1 MKKKKVYRLKKGVKI
16 FFLVLILLIGL
27 SMFGAKKFKD
37 YMYKQTY
44 EYKLSELGYSNENIK
59 LFSNKLKDTELDNL
73 ITREYNEFIPEFIN
87 CKYFMYKNLDGY
99 LSQVITQ
106 EDDFFKY
113 HGTEGYDYDN
123 IVALTNVNATNKYYE
138 NTKATDMDKE
148 YAMLVNKFYYLSNT
162 YTPEDLVAIGW
173 DYRLGGPNEHKYARK
188 EVVNAF
194 IEMWTDARQEGIYLL
209 VDSAFRE
216 YDKQESVYREYEN
229 KHGTK
234 FADSIAAR
242 PGYSEHQTG
251 LSLDIYSKECTSA
264 STFKDSKTYAWLIDN
279 AHKYGFILRYPKGK
293 EKITGYNYESWHY
306 RYLGVELATKVY
318 SEGITYDEYY
328 AFYLDN

>member
-1 MKKKKVYRLKKGVKI
+1 MKKKKVYRLKKGAKI
-16 FFLVLILLIGL
+16 FLFVFALTICLLI
-27 SMFGAKKFKD
+27 FGVKKYND
-37 YMYKQTY
+37 YMYTQTY
-44 EYKLSELGYSNENIK
+44 EYKFTQLGYTSENIK
-59 LFSNKLKDTELDNL
+59 LFKNKLNDSELDDL
-73 ITREYNEFIPEFIN
+73 LAMEYNEFIPEFIN

-123 IVALTNVNATNKYYE
+123 IVALTNVGSIGKYYE

-148 YAMLVNKFYYLSNT
+148 YAILVNKFYYLSST
-162 YTPEDLVAIGW
+162 YAPKDLVSIGW
-173 DYRLGGPNEHKYARK
+173 DYRLGGQNEHKYARR
-188 EVVNAF
+188 EVVEAF
-194 IEMWTDARQEGIYLL
+194 IDMWTDAKSEGIYLL
-209 VDSAFRE
+209 VDSAYRE

-242 PGYSEHQTG
+242 PGFSEHQTG
-251 LSLDIYSKECTSA
+251 LALDIYSKECTSA
-264 STFKDSKTYAWLIDN
+264 SIFKDTKTYAWLIAN

-306 RYLGVELATKVY
+306 RYLGVDLATKVY
-318 SEGITYDEYY
+318 EEGITYDEYY
-328 AFYLDN
+328 AFYLDK

>member
-1 MKKKKVYRLKKGVKI
+1 MKKKKVYRLKKGAKI
-16 FFLVLILLIGL
+16 FFAVLILIIGL
-27 SMFGAKKFKD
+27 SIFGVKKFKN
-37 YMYKQTY
+37 YMYKQTF
-44 EYKLSELGYSNENIK
+44 EYKLSELGYSNDNIK
-59 LFSNKLKDTELDNL
+59 LFNNKLNDNELDNL
-73 ITREYNEFIPEFIN
+73 VSREYNEFIPEFIN

-123 IVALTNVNATNKYYE
+123 IVALTNVGATNKYYE
-138 NTKATDMDKE
+138 NTKATDMDKG
-148 YAMLVNKFYYLSNT
+148 YAILVNKFYYLSSN
-162 YTPEDLVAIGW
+162 YVPEDLVDVSI
-173 DYRLGGPNEHKYARK
+173 KYYYGTQKQTRM
-188 EVVNAF
+188 EVYEAF
-194 IEMWTDARQEGIYLL
+194 KSMWEDAYKEGIYLII
-209 VDSAFRE
+209 DSAFRE

-242 PGYSEHQTG
+242 PGFSEHQTG
-251 LSLDIYSKECTSA
+251 LALDIYSKECTSA
-264 STFKDSKTYAWLIDN
+264 SQFKDTKTYAWLIEN

-318 SEGITYDEYY
+318 NEGITYDEYY